1 MTDTAHTRHS
11 TVFWVIS
18 VAVLLWGLGG
28 VSIHVAYFVLT
39 PEQFAPTA
47 VGSAHRPAYAA
58 YVSSIPVWATAVG
71 IVAAM
76 ARLLGA
82 IGLLLRRAWALPFY
96 VLSTFF
102 FLIALFR
109 AFVLARVASVM
120 GAHHVGVEVTFLAL
134 SLFAIWFAHSNRSR
148 GVLR

>member
-1 MTDTAHTRHS
+1 MVDSRLTPL
-11 TVFWVIS
+11 FWVIS
-18 VAVLLWGLGG
+18 VALLLWGLGG
-28 VSIHVAYFVLT
+28 VSIYVAYFVET
-39 PEQFAPTA
+39 PQQFAQTA
-47 VGSAHRPAYAA
+47 EDSANRQAYAA
-58 YVSSIPVWATAVG
+58 YVSNIPFWAIAVG
-71 IVAAM
+71 IVAAL

-96 VLSTFF
+96 VLSAFF

-120 GAHHVGVEVTFLAL
+120 GAHHIGIEVTFLAL
-134 SLFAIWFAHSNRSR
+134 SVFAIWFAHSNRSR